1 MNAHARSPSAA
12 AAAAAAPGAP
22 GAAASGLLPA
32 ELTRL
37 CELEAAARVSPH
49 VVELFAAAERDG
61 AAARAHAQSA
71 LLHGAHLFTWMEV
84 TARMQLSLV
93 ARVLAAK
100 KLGAATDA
108 LDVPPALL
116 AADVLAYAER
126 ARASTG
132 HARPWLPANAH
143 NAAMSDALTDL
154 NAGVLCDATPPQMRA
169 LRALRT
175 AAAHGL
181 VPAHI
186 QPQVRFNRCHR
197 GPLRQGHAA
206 PDAPLHRL
214 LPPATP
220 GGPPA
225 CAPCSLHELVT
236 RGGAGGVPTLIIAGS
251 YS

>member
-1 MNAHARSPSAA
+1 MNAAPAHGSP
-12 AAAAAAPGAP
+12 PP
-22 GAAASGLLPA
+22 SGLSPA

-37 CELEAAARVSPH
+37 CELEAAARVSPR

-61 AAARAHAQSA
+61 EAAVAHAQSA
-71 LLHGAHLFTWMEV
+71 LLHGAHLATWMEV
-84 TARMQLSLV
+84 TARVQLSLV

-100 KLGAATDA
+100 EAGAAAT

-132 HARPWLPANAH
+132 HARPWLPTNAH
-143 NAAMSDALTDL
+143 NAAMSSALTDL
-154 NAGVLCDATPPQMRA
+154 HAGVLCDATPPQMRA

-197 GPLRQGHAA
+197 GALRQGHAA

-214 LPPATP
+214 LPPAAP

-225 CAPCSLHELVT
+225 CAPCSLHELVA

>member
-1 MNAHARSPSAA
+1 MNALST
-12 AAAAAAPGAP
+12 AAPGSP
-22 GAAASGLLPA
+22 PAAGGGLSPA

-61 AAARAHAQSA
+61 ATARAHAQSA
-71 LLHGAHLFTWMEV
+71 LLHDAHLATWMEV
-84 TARMQLSLV
+84 TARVQLSLV

-100 KLGAATDA
+100 EAGVAVDA
-108 LDVPPALL
+108 PTLDVPPALL

-143 NAAMSDALTDL
+143 HAAMSSALTDL
-154 NAGVLCDATPPQMRA
+154 NAGVLCDATPPQFSA

-175 AAAHGL
+175 AAALGL

-186 QPQVRFNRCHR
+186 QPQVRFNRCNR

-225 CAPCSLHELVT
+225 CMPCSLHALVR
-236 RGGAGGVPTLIIAGS
+236 RGGAGGVPTLLIAGS